1 MLQYCKFLPCRIIQK
16 LKGWHEGSLEA
27 HNKEKAIDNVSKL
40 RHTDHDL
47 AKITKTDFKATKKFA
62 SQSNDDHQEEDDSE
76 EEEEESEEEEDK
88 ESTQKNKYSKQA
100 QLAREVE
107 EEIIYGELALKLLML
122 IWQVNNCTVT
132 L

>member
-1 MLQYCKFLPCRIIQK
+1 MLQSCNFLRCRIIQK

-27 HNKEKAIDNVSKL
+27 LSKEKAIDNVSKL

-47 AKITKTDFKATKKFA
+47 AKITKTDFKASKTYA
-62 SQSNDDHQEEDDSE
+62 SQSKDDHNEEDDSE

-88 ESTQKNKYSKQA
+88 ESTPKNKYSKQA

-107 EEIIYGELALKLLML
+107 EEIIFGKGLSL
-122 IWQVNNCTVT
+122 T
-132 L
+132 